1 MPQLDLS
8 TFPSQIFWLAVF
20 FVALYLLMAK
30 LAIPR
35 IERVIEGRRSRIE
48 SDLDKAGQMKAEA
61 EAVIAAYEKALADSR
76 HQAQLTMKETSD
88 RLAALAAE
96 RQHQAGAVIAE
107 RTAIAEKRIA
117 AAKSAA
123 LSDLRGIAVDVARA
137 AAAKLVGG
145 EIDEARAGIAV
156 DAVLKG
162 RAQ

>member
-20 FVALYLLMAK
+20 FVVLYLLMAK

-35 IERVIEGRRSRIE
+35 IEKVIDERRDRIGD
-48 SDLDKAGQMKAEA
+48 DLDKAGRMKSEA
-61 EAVIAAYEKALADSR
+61 EAVIAAYEKALADAR
-76 HQAQLTMKETSD
+76 HQAQLTMKETGD

-96 RQHQAGAVIAE
+96 RQRQAGAVIAE
-107 RTAIAEKRIA
+107 RTGVAEKRIK

-123 LSDLRGIAVDVARA
+123 LADLRGVAVEVARA
-137 AAAKLVGG
+137 AAAKLVGSA
-145 EIDEARAGIAV
+145 IDEARAGAAV

-162 RAQ
+162 RAS

>member
-20 FVALYLLMAK
+20 FIVLYLLMAK

-35 IERVIEGRRSRIE
+35 IERVIDERRNRVE
-48 SDLDKAGQMKAEA
+48 NDLDKAGQMKSEA
-61 EAVIAAYEKALADSR
+61 EAVIAAYEKALADAR

-88 RLAALAAE
+88 KLAALAAE
-96 RQHQAGAVIAE
+96 RQRQAGAIIAE
-107 RTAIAEKRIA
+107 RTGIAEKRIA

-123 LSDLRGIAVDVARA
+123 LADLRGVAVDVARS
-137 AAAKLVGG
+137 AAAKLIGG
-145 EIDEARAGIAV
+145 TVDEARAGAAV

-162 RAQ
+162 RA

>member
-20 FVALYLLMAK
+20 FIVLYLLMAK

-35 IERVIEGRRSRIE
+35 IERVIDERRNRVE
-48 SDLDKAGQMKAEA
+48 NDLDKAGQMKSEA
-61 EAVIAAYEKALADSR
+61 EAVITAYEKALADAR

-88 RLAALAAE
+88 KLAALAAE
-96 RQHQAGAVIAE
+96 RQRQAGAVIAE
-107 RTAIAEKRIA
+107 RTSIAEKRIA

-123 LSDLRGIAVDVARA
+123 LADLRGVAVDVARS
-137 AAAKLVGG
+137 AAAKLIGG
-145 EIDEARAGIAV
+145 TVDEARAGAAV

-162 RAQ
+162 RA

>member
-20 FVALYLLMAK
+20 FVVLYLLMTK

-35 IERVIEGRRSRIE
+35 IERVIDERQRRVEG
-48 SDLDKAGQMKAEA
+48 DLDKAGQMKAEA
-61 EAVIAAYEKALADSR
+61 EAVIAAYEKALADAR

-88 RLAALAAE
+88 QLAALAAA
-96 RQHQAGAVIAE
+96 RQRQAGAVIAE
-107 RTAIAEKRIA
+107 RTSVGEKRIA

-123 LSDLRGIAVDVARA
+123 LADLRGVAVEVARA
-137 AAAKLVGG
+137 AAAKLVGSTV
-145 EIDEARAGIAV
+145 DEARAGAAV

-162 RAQ
+162 RA

>member
-20 FVALYLLMAK
+20 FIVLYLLMAK

-35 IERVIEGRRSRIE
+35 IERVIDERRNRVE
-48 SDLDKAGQMKAEA
+48 NDLDKAGQMKSEA
-61 EAVIAAYEKALADSR
+61 EAVITAYEKALADAR

-88 RLAALAAE
+88 KLAALAAE
-96 RQHQAGAVIAE
+96 RQRQAGAIIAE
-107 RTAIAEKRIA
+107 RTSIAEKRIA

-123 LSDLRGIAVDVARA
+123 LADLRGVAVDVARS
-137 AAAKLVGG
+137 AAAKLIGG
-145 EIDEARAGIAV
+145 TVDEARAGAAV

-162 RAQ
+162 RA